1 MEAQYPNEVLIA
13 IDFAPKDLR
22 NPTKYPSR
30 KCFDFLYFTT
40 YKMNIQDINVESKLI
55 RKLKGGGLTSTRT
68 LLTPFLMPMLCLF
81 LHEKSF

>member
-55 RKLKGGGLTSTRT
+55 RKLKGGGLNLYKNVAGAIFNAYVMSI
-68 LLTPFLMPMLCLF
+68 FA
-81 LHEKSF
+81 